1 MNKKLAGLIL
11 AAAMITSSVT
21 ACSSASAKDTEAAN
35 TTAAEQTATQS
46 ASAAA
51 ESTAAATAT
60 ATAETTAATMET
72 TSAAEAVDKNLPAG
86 ITDSLSA
93 MILTYGQ
100 DDYGADTVITNDQA
114 VTYLENITRL
124 FYSSRAEAVEA
135 IGTDYKYAA
144 FDETEIDQLLNQ
156 AFGSRYS
163 TRELLTEDTLL
174 VYNAHTYYV
183 PLRDDAAAAP
193 ELIYTSGDQTT
204 NEYQL
209 TITELGKQTPLTLT
223 LVPSADNTNGYS
235 IVSYTRG

>member
-1 MNKKLAGLIL
+1 MNKKLAVLIL

-60 ATAETTAATMET
+60 ATTTAATIEPAST
-72 TSAAEAVDKNLPAG
+72 AAAVDKSLPAG
-86 ITDSLSA
+86 ITDSLCA

-100 DDYGADTVITNDQA
+100 VDYGADTVITNDQA

-124 FYSSRAEAVEA
+124 FYSSRAESVEA

-163 TRELLTEDTLL
+163 TKELLTEDTLL
-174 VYNAHTYYV
+174 VYNAHMYYV
-183 PLRDDAAAAP
+183 PLKDDGAAAP
-193 ELIYTSGDQTT
+193 ELIYASGDQTT

-209 TITELGKQTPLTLT
+209 TITEQGKQTPLTLT